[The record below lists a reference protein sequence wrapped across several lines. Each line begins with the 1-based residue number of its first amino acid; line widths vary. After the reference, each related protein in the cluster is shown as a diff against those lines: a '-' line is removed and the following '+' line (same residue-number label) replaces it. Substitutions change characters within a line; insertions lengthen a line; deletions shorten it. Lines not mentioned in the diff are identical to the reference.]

1 MKGIDFLDTNV
12 LVYAYQYTDSRKQ
25 RIAHDLVRRA
35 VADRWVISSQVL
47 SEFTATLLHKFSQP
61 PTPEELNQILDRLEP
76 MKLVLPDIE
85 VVRRAIH
92 ARSSYQLHF
101 YDCLI
106 VAAAERAGCARI
118 LSEDFNSGQEYF
130 GVTAVNPFA

>member
-1 MKGIDFLDTNV
+1 LI
-12 LVYAYQYTDSRKQ
+12 YAYDYTEPEKR
-25 RIAHDLVRRA
+25 RIARKLLQEAIEGQHVISTHVMAEFAAAMLHKVTPRVDPKLLAEALDNLSPIRLV
-35 VADRWVISSQVL
+35 VADG
-47 SEFTATLLHKFSQP
+47 
-61 PTPEELNQILDRLEP
+61 
-76 MKLVLPDIE
+76 E
-85 VVRRAIH
+85 VVRRAIA
-92 ARSSYQLHF
+92 ARTAYGLYF